1 MDFRRGIEQL
11 IMKKLLLTLFVL
23 VGFTSAWAQDD
34 LLNMIDQENP
44 QKPVPVFATF
54 KSTRVLTGQSIEHV
68 AAKHLNFVILHRFG
82 EVNGGAYTLYGL
94 DEANMRLV
102 FDYGLTKNIQLGAA
116 RTNVGKTY
124 DVNLKVKLLNQS
136 KGKGGIPF
144 SLGYYSNV
152 AINSERWAD
161 PTRNNYF
168 TSRLTFFNQ
177 VIIAKKFG
185 DRLSL
190 QVAPTVSHQNLV
202 PLKKDVNT
210 MFVMGLGGSV
220 KLNRSFRFN
229 FEYYPRLNG
238 RDMLSPSG
246 SKCYDYLAL
255 GVDIETGGHVF
266 QLMLSNGKGMLE
278 QHMVRQTI
286 TSWSDLG
293 IRLGF
298 NISRTFSFDKNAKK

>member
-1 MDFRRGIEQL
+1 
-11 IMKKLLLTLFVL
+11 MKKLLLTLFVL

-168 TSRLTFFNQ
+168 TSRLT
-177 VIIAKKFG
+177 
-185 DRLSL
+185 
-190 QVAPTVSHQNLV
+190 
-202 PLKKDVNT
+202 
-210 MFVMGLGGSV
+210 MGLGGSV